1 MKKCLGLIVLLSFS
15 VVVEARPT
23 KQRPNI
29 VFILAD
35 DFGICDAT
43 AYAARFT
50 GASPAQMYYETPH
63 LDRLISEGTAFSQA
77 YACQLCSPT
86 RASLMTG
93 RNAARLGVTTA
104 TPGSVKSYYNQG
116 RTPPGHYLPQ
126 DAIYWGDNIKEE
138 QALLNGSTL
147 LALPAGQPG
156 DRGRDEITLA
166 EALKDYHSAF
176 IGKWHLGGHGSEG
189 WQPKNQGFE
198 ELSYFDA
205 GGSVY
210 FDWRQEWNRR
220 KKIFPAMAQD
230 QLWMGKMGHDFGKT
244 YLTDELTEHAVQF
257 LEQRA
262 TGEQKQLFFLYFCHF
277 SVHTPIQARPE
288 DIAYFKDKPTRGWN
302 GHDDP
307 VYAGMVRALDD
318 SVGCL
323 METLKQ
329 TGLEDDTL
337 VVLMSDNGGVMYV
350 NGGPTDNQPFK
361 GGKAM
366 MFEGGIRVP
375 LVFRWKGRITA
386 GQWCDVPVHCTDL
399 FPTLLDLA
407 GYDVTPYVQLGGID
421 GRSFKGLLHDPLNC
435 GRSYTRDTFYWHY
448 PFNVGVTH
456 PDDGVPLAP
465 HSAIRQGD
473 YKLIYD
479 WSGRLLLHNIV
490 TDPFEKEDLSA
501 KMPDKTKDLFVKLN
515 DWLDTQV
522 DVKYHPALNPEYR
535 VEKEARSRTFVDLRA
550 KYLGPD
556 RSIRGPEGDPR
567 LQPSADEVVSQ
578 ESF

>member
-1 MKKCLGLIVLLSFS
+1 MTQQMKCLRNALFSAIWLCAS
-15 VVVEARPT
+15 VVAAEN
-23 KQRPNI
+23 KPNI
-29 VFILAD
+29 IFILAD
-35 DFGICDAT
+35 DLGMCDVT

-50 GASPAQMYYETPH
+50 GTKPARMYYETPH
-63 LDRLISEGTAFSQA
+63 LNRLISEGTAFSQA

-86 RASLMTG
+86 RASLLTG

-116 RTPPGHYLPQ
+116 KLPPGDYLPQ

-156 DRGRDEITLA
+156 DRAQDEITLA
-166 EALKDYHSAF
+166 EALQDYHAAF
-176 IGKWHLGGHGSEG
+176 IGKWHLGGHGAEG
-189 WQPKNQGFE
+189 WQPQNQGFE

-210 FDWRQEWNRR
+210 FNWRKHWNRR
-220 KKIFPAMAQD
+220 QKIHSAMPQD
-230 QLWMGKMGHDFGKT
+230 QLWMGKSGQDFGKT

-257 LEQRA
+257 LQHRA
-262 TGEQKQLFFLYFCHF
+262 AQKQAQPFFLYFCHF
-277 SVHTPIQARPE
+277 SVHTPIQAKPE
-288 DIAYFKDKPTRGWN
+288 DIAYFKDKSTRGWN
-302 GHDDP
+302 GHNDP
-307 VYAGMVRALDD
+307 VYAGMVRSLDD
-318 SVGCL
+318 SVGRL

-375 LVFRWKGRITA
+375 LVFRWKGRIAA

-407 GYDVTPYVQLGGID
+407 GYDVEPYVQLGGID
-421 GRSFKGLLHDPLNC
+421 GRSIKGLLSDPQN
-435 GRSYTRDTFYWHY
+435 RNKSYARDTFYWHY
-448 PFNVGVTH
+448 PFNVIVKH
-456 PDDGVPLAP
+456 PDDGVALAP
-465 HSAIRQGD
+465 HSAVRQGD

-479 WSGRLLLHNIV
+479 WSGRLLLHDIV
-490 TDPFEKEDLSA
+490 RDPFEKEDLSE
-501 KMPDKTKDLFVKLN
+501 KMPGKTHKLFVKLN
-515 DWLDTQV
+515 DWLDNRV
-522 DVKYHPALNPEYR
+522 NEKYHPALNPSYGA
-535 VEKEARSRTFVDLRA
+535 EKESRSRAFVDLRA
-550 KYLGPD
+550 KHLGATRAI
-556 RSIRGPEGDPR
+556 RSAKSDPR
-567 LQPSADEVVSQ
+567 LQPNP
-578 ESF
+578 